1 MKKIVVVLLVVAV
14 AVVALGAAGM
24 VYAQAP
30 TPQAPVDGT
39 GYGYGMMGGG
49 MRGGRMG
56 QNEFAGSG
64 DGVLHDAMIATF
76 ANELGVSV
84 EDLEAR
90 LVAGE
95 SMADVAFAQ
104 GFTVEEFRTLMTDA
118 RALAVAQA
126 VADGTLTQEQADWMA
141 QRGGGRMFGAGGGQ
155 GMHGSGYGMYGA
167 GQGQFSNPECPYYGQ
182 VQP

>member
-1 MKKIVVVLLVVAV
+1 MKKIVVVLMVVAV

-56 QNEFAGSG
+56 QGGYAGSG
-64 DGVLHDAMIATF
+64 EGILHDAMIAAF
-76 ANELGVSV
+76 ANELGLSV
-84 EDLEAR
+84 ETLEAR

-95 SMADVAFAQ
+95 TVADVAFAQ
-104 GFTVEEFRTLMTDA
+104 GLTVEEFQTLMTDA
-118 RALAVAQA
+118 RAQAVAQA
-126 VADGTLTQEQADWMA
+126 LADGTLTQEQADWMA
-141 QRGGGRMFGAGGGQ
+141 QRGGGQ
-155 GMHGSGYGMYGA
+155 GMHGAGQGMRGA
-167 GQGQFSNPECPYYGQ
+167 GQGQFSNPDCPYYGQ

>member
-1 MKKIVVVLLVVAV
+1 MKKIVVVLLVTI
-14 AVVALGAAGM
+14 VALGAVGM

-30 TPQAPVDGT
+30 TPEAPFANGA
-39 GYGYGMMGGG
+39 YGYGTHMGGG

-56 QNEFAGSG
+56 QSEFAGTG
-64 DGVLHDAMIATF
+64 DGVLHDAMIGAF
-76 ANELGVSV
+76 ANELGLSV
-84 EDLEAR
+84 ENLEAR
-90 LVAGE
+90 LAAGE
-95 SMADVAFAQ
+95 TVADVAFAQ
-104 GFTVEEFRTLMTDA
+104 GLTVEEFQTLMTDA

-155 GMHGSGYGMYGA
+155 GMHGAGYGMHGA
-167 GQGQFSNPECPYYGQ
+167 GQGQFSNPDCPYYGQ

>member
-14 AVVALGAAGM
+14 AVVALGAVGL

-30 TPQAPVDGT
+30 VYGS
-39 GYGYGMMGGG
+39 GYGYGLMGGG
-49 MRGGRMG
+49 MHGGRFG
-56 QNEFAGSG
+56 YSEYAGSG
-64 DGVLHDAMIATF
+64 EGVMHEAMIAAF
-76 ANELGVSV
+76 ANELGLSV
-84 EDLEAR
+84 EELETR
-90 LVAGE
+90 LAAGE

-104 GFTVEEFRTLMTDA
+104 GLTVEEFRTLMINA
-118 RALAVAQA
+118 RAQAVAQA

-155 GMHGSGYGMYGA
+155 GMHGA
-167 GQGQFSNPECPYYGQ
+167 GQGQFSNPDCPYNGQ